1 MCQNRITLQLLLLFP
16 VHCITKRAI
25 FSKVLPIMNRPN
37 ITAVFMR
44 CMIQWSVLNQ
54 CTDFRVSY
62 TSYDNGCFSAV
73 NRVLYSDNCHLKC
86 HGNSVEF
93 QYGWNLINA
102 HRNKVFPRSCLLC
115 SSCLFWLGFIQE
127 FHHSVAR
134 VLALRDCS
142 CQIDAKAN
150 ENMGID
156 LKPAT
161 ILQNGSLW
169 NTQTCKF
176 VATWHGPPKHH
187 KCDPVYFRFFVTATE
202 NGTFSTINISKTIAG
217 ATGGDRSKW
226 KSNK

>member
-1 MCQNRITLQLLLLFP
+1 
-16 VHCITKRAI
+16 
-25 FSKVLPIMNRPN
+25 MNWPN
-37 ITAVFMR
+37 ITAVFIR
-44 CMIQWSVLNQ
+44 YMIQWSVLNQ

-102 HRNKVFPRSCLLC
+102 HRNKVFPRSCLMC
-115 SSCLFWLGFIQE
+115 SSCFFGW
-127 FHHSVAR
+127 
-134 VLALRDCS
+134 VLSRSFTTRWRS

-150 ENMGID
+150 ANIGLD

-169 NTQTCKF
+169 NTQTCEF
-176 VATWHGPPKHH
+176 VATRTSETSQIYMTMFTSGFSLLPLRM
-187 KCDPVYFRFFVTATE
+187 VRFQP
-202 NGTFSTINISKTIAG
+202 
-217 ATGGDRSKW
+217 
-226 KSNK
+226 